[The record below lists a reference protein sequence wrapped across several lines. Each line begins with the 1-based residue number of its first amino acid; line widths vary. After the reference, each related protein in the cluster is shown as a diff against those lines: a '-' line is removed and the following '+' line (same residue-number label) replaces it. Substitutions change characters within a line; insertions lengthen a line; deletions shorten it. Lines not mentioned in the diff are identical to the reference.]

1 MKRPPLQLKIG
12 ITPKYWPPV
21 RKRFRAAAEK
31 IWGEISHEN
40 AESFINNIGLYLI
53 QTPRDYYDPVK
64 LYSAQHAYLS
74 LIACAYE
81 NCLDIA
87 QGWPIK
93 WAVNNWSKYRNEDG
107 TTANVSP
114 DYRYIVCPISL
125 VYKDFKGG
133 DRCRIIYEMIKNGE
147 LPASNPGDSIW
158 LDSDELEGEL
168 LASRITQ
175 SLLPPEPTP
184 PIALEMIEKILG
196 KSTGPKFR
204 KLPDKK
210 QVELLKAAQAA
221 LKMMGLPDEINRLN
235 IEEVVQ
241 AIDREVQEFIE
252 LGEAT
257 IPDLLLAAL
266 TALYGYCLVWAY
278 DAEWKL
284 APKDEGDFLY
294 VVGKGEDGWTEPTD
308 LVRSAL
314 LGTKRS
320 SLSSSFKSFH
330 RS

>member
-1 MKRPPLQLKIG
+1 MKRPPLQLKLG
-12 ITPKYWPPV
+12 ITPKYFPPV
-21 RKRFRAAAEK
+21 HKRFLAAIEK
-31 IWGEISHEN
+31 IWGDINHEN
-40 AESFINNIGLYLI
+40 AEIFINNIGIYI
-53 QTPRDYYDPVK
+53 SQTPRDYHDPVK

-74 LIACAYE
+74 LIATAYQK
-81 NCLDIA
+81 CLDVSL
-87 QGWPIK
+87 GWPIK

-107 TTANVSP
+107 NSANVSP
-114 DYRYIVCPISL
+114 DHSYIVVSIDMI
-125 VYKDFKGG
+125 YKDFEGG
-133 DRCRIIYEMIKNGE
+133 DRCRIIYELIKNGE
-147 LPASNPGDSIW
+147 LPPSNPGDLIW
-158 LDSDELEGEL
+158 LDSDELESGL
-168 LASRITQ
+168 LANRITH
-175 SLLPPEPTP
+175 SVLPPEPTP
-184 PIALEMIEKILG
+184 PVALAMIEKLIG

-204 KLPDKK
+204 KLPEKK
-210 QVELLKAAQAA
+210 QAELLKAAQAA
-221 LKMMGLPDEINRLN
+221 LKMMGLPAEINQLN
-235 IEEVVQ
+235 IEGVVQ
-241 AIDREVQEFIE
+241 AIDREVQEFLD

-257 IPDLLLAAL
+257 LPDLLLAAL